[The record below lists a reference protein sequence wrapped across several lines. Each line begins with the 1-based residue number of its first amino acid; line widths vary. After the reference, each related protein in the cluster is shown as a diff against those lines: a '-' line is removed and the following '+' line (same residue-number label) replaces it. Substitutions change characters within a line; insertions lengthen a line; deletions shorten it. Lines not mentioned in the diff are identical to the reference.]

1 MPRCF
6 YQQNRQVSLDVF
18 STIHYPLRMRAAT
31 VSWLG
36 VLLILLLRQAGGLLC
51 AQELM
56 FNGVGPVN
64 HSLAGAAVAL
74 PRDSAGAI
82 QWNPATI
89 SFLEQSEFQLGWGRH
104 NAPWYGDEPIGYT
117 GLILLWL
124 IIEVLANDNKEPDYS
139 KPPQQNSNG
148 ELEWEDNGTDWSSF
162 PSYWK
167 GAVPKIRVP
176 TFSYVYNKN
185 RHWSYGLA
193 ISEYG
198 AHKIGSV
205 FITDQGNFFGIGQYQ
220 LRGYEF
226 IPSLSYRESR
236 RFSMGFSPIFSI
248 DETPNASLPVIF
260 SRYSDASQ
268 DQRSQAGVGLQGGI
282 YYTPNQRLR
291 LGASVRTPQ
300 WISRYT
306 YRWTDP
312 ITGEPGTQHL
322 SFSQDS
328 SFRIALGTSYT
339 FRNDKTTLV
348 TDFRYDDYSHAST
361 LYDIPASFDPEVKK
375 QGIARA
381 VYSLASGVEYRPW
394 DIIALR
400 MGYRWNHAVTPEK
413 SVIYNTSLP
422 IQSGHSIHYGTTF
435 FFSEWF
441 DLSLSISHAFG
452 GGWETLAME
461 EGSIRFRRNPNRSN
475 FWVAARLRF

>member
-1 MPRCF
+1 
-6 YQQNRQVSLDVF
+6 
-18 STIHYPLRMRAAT
+18 MRAAT
-31 VSWLG
+31 VSRLG
-36 VLLILLLRQAGGLLC
+36 VLLILLLRQADGLLC

-89 SFLEQSEFQLGWGRH
+89 SFLEQSEFQLGMGRH
-104 NAPWYGDEPIGYT
+104 NAPWYGDEFVVGTIGVAVVVALWIYT
-117 GLILLWL
+117 AVDDKDDQEKERRQKQYGDEWIVIDNGWLAILIH
-124 IIEVLANDNKEPDYS
+124 DSSPDYS
-139 KPPQQNSNG
+139 RPPSAHRQESATARAPKQ
-148 ELEWEDNGTDWSSF
+148 
-162 PSYWK
+162 
-167 GAVPKIRVP
+167 PKIRVP

-198 AHKIGSV
+198 AQKVGALAV
-205 FITDQGNFFGIGQYQ
+205 GDMVGICEYRFQ
-220 LRGYEF
+220 GYEF
-226 IPSLSYRESR
+226 IPTVSYRESK

-260 SRYSDASQ
+260 SRYSDPTQ
-268 DQRSQAGVGLQGGI
+268 NQRSQAGIGLQGGI

-291 LGASVRTPQ
+291 FGASVRTPQ

-339 FRNDKTTLV
+339 FRNDKTTIA
-348 TDFRYDDYSHAST
+348 TDFRYDDYSHASA
-361 LYDIPASFDPEVKK
+361 LYDIPASFDPEVTK

-381 VYSLASGVEYRPW
+381 AYSLASGVEYRPR

-422 IQSGHSIHYGTTF
+422 IQSGHSIHYGVTF
-435 FFSEWF
+435 FFSEIF
-441 DLSLSISHAFG
+441 DLSFSSSNSFG

-475 FWVAARLRF
+475 FWAAARLRF